1 MIGYHSGV
9 VFKLKSM
16 KFYKTKHV
24 KSMGRVLHTY
34 LNYVTILLKNLV
46 SYNLIFLTID

>member
-16 KFYKTKHV
+16 KFYNAKHV
-24 KSMGRVLHTY
+24 KNMGRVLHTY
-34 LNYVTILLKNLV
+34 LNYVTILLNM
-46 SYNLIFLTID
+46 LIS